1 MNAVYLTTSGDTT
14 THLPL
19 PIEVEGYGC
28 GIIELIGKV
37 QNGFGH
43 PLYLCC
49 DICEESTVGNINIPV
64 LRYLNR
70 NLRNRIINKPID
82 HVIWL

>member
-1 MNAVYLTTSGDTT
+1 MNAVYLTRSGDTA

-28 GIIELIGKV
+28 GVSEVIGKV

-43 PLYLCC
+43 PLYLCR
-49 DICEESTVGNINIPV
+49 DICEESTVENIKNSCFKV
-64 LRYLNR
+64 F
-70 NLRNRIINKPID
+70 K
-82 HVIWL
+82 